1 MTRGLMVLMV
11 LWSAGSMAEEPP
23 CRATEN
29 GTVTCDRTAFDALT
43 RKIVDARAER
53 DVLKVKL
60 DAAAQDRSDVQRAL
74 DACASKPPPE
84 PVVIKPTVLSSI
96 GPVVLGAIGAGVLG
110 ISSMMDGAST
120 GRVTLA
126 VVGFVSVG
134 AGLYW
139 AMP

>member
-1 MTRGLMVLMV
+1 MTRWLMGLMV
-11 LWSAGSMAEEPP
+11 LWSAGAMAEEQQP
-23 CRATEN
+23 CRADGELVICT
-29 GTVTCDRTAFDALT
+29 RPAFDKLVAKT
-43 RKIVDARAER
+43 IDARAER

-60 DAAAQDRSDVQRAL
+60 DAAVADRSDVQRAL
-74 DACASKPPPE
+74 DACVNKPPPE
-84 PVVIKPTVLSSI
+84 PVVIKPTALEKV
-96 GPVVLGAIGAGVLG
+96 GPVVLGVLGSGILG